1 MSRQSRRRAG
11 VLRLSACALV
21 GATALTACSASQPSA
36 PVVVT
41 DAGAHAQLHG
51 TDISDVIGR
60 PELRLIDTTGRGFS
74 LSARPLAEVT
84 VLFFGYTRCPDLC
97 PTTMADLAAA
107 RRLLP
112 PTERARLQVVFVT
125 EDPSRD
131 TPTTLRA
138 WLGRFDP
145 SFVGL
150 IGGNSATKRA
160 LAALKAPLTEMVGPH
175 GSASSN
181 GRPGAA
187 AGASP
192 AKPTSGAVEHSGSV
206 YAFAG
211 ERVLVYTGGTTPKQ
225 YAEDF
230 QTLLRA

>member
-1 MSRQSRRRAG
+1 MNRCRGAG
-11 VLRLSACALV
+11 VLRLVACALV
-21 GATALTACSASQPSA
+21 GATALTACAASQPA
-36 PVVVT
+36 AQVVLGDT
-41 DAGAHAQLHG
+41 GARAQLHG

-60 PELRLIDTTGRGFS
+60 PELRLIDTTGRRFS
-74 LSARPLAEVT
+74 LRARPLAEVT
-84 VLFFGYTRCPDLC
+84 VLFFGYTHCPDLC

-112 PTERARLQVVFVT
+112 STVRARLQVVFVT

-131 TPTTLRA
+131 TPATLRA
-138 WLGRFDP
+138 WLDRFDP
-145 SFVGL
+145 GFLGL

-160 LAALKAPLTEMVGPH
+160 LAALKAPRTELVSPDA
-175 GSASSN
+175 SATGG

-187 AGASP
+187 AAASP
-192 AKPTSGAVEHSGSV
+192 AKSTSGALEHSGSV

-211 ERVLVYTGGTTPKQ
+211 DRVLVYTGGTTPTQ

-230 QTLLRA
+230 RTLLRA